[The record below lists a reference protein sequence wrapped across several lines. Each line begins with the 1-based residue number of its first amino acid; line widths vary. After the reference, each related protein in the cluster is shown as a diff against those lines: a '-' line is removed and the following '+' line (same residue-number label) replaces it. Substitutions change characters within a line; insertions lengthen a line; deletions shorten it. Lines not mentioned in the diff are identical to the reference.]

1 MDVTM
6 TQLSDDTPNYE
17 PPKDDRSFGPPIQQ
31 NREPPKDDRSFGSP
45 VPVYY
50 DEPSPM
56 YYNPPPRPSSPETV
70 QHNEFNIDKQTMI
83 LVLAAFV
90 VGILL
95 GSLRRPIILK
105 H

>member
-6 TQLSDDTPNYE
+6 TQLSNDTPTPQMDYE
-17 PPKDDRSFGPPIQQ
+17 PLS
-31 NREPPKDDRSFGSP
+31 REPPKDERSFGSP

-50 DEPSPM
+50 DEPSPI
-56 YYNPPPRPSSPETV
+56 YYDPPPSAAPVEPKIE
-70 QHNEFNIDKQTMI
+70 NEFNIDKQTMI
-83 LVLAAFV
+83 LLLAAFV
-90 VGILL
+90 VGVLL